1 MAKVKG
7 IRKRWM
13 LNSISAV
20 LLIVLFAVTAFSV
33 AIAGYFYSTMSSGL
47 EAKVRG
53 FANTIRNAQ
62 SAYLQT
68 ARDTVEG
75 FEEKNVLELQ
85 YLNESGTVVY
95 SSAQLPLP
103 GSYPGTQDVNAALA
117 GNGQFVRTWSGSSPE
132 TGSASWPPPPPCCIT
147 AASGAWCGWS
157 PLWDRWT
164 SR

>member
-68 ARDTVEG
+68 GIRWR
-75 FEEKNVLELQ
+75 VLRRKT
-85 YLNESGTVVY
+85 YW
-95 SSAQLPLP
+95 SS
-103 GSYPGTQDVNAALA
+103 ST
-117 GNGQFVRTWSGSSPE
+117 
-132 TGSASWPPPPPCCIT
+132 
-147 AASGAWCGWS
+147 
-157 PLWDRWT
+157 
-164 SR
+164 